1 MTDARQ
7 RAFERAVKSISV
19 RERTESE
26 VKDFLTRRGYER
38 DVIGV
43 REIGVVLRREVAHR
57 GLAYVIDQ
65 GRIAEQRLEEHAL
78 AQAGVGRFEHPEA
91 ELLRTV
97 FRLEREAIHDPARTH
112 PFEKYRKLALKAV
125 LAQRELLE
133 TLRAENRVNIDEYNL
148 LLEEIDWRELSVL
161 PAEARRIEE
170 TS

>member
-1 MTDARQ
+1 MTGSAIGLDFRDKGITELTSL
-7 RAFERAVKSISV
+7 RAELASV
-19 RERTESE
+19 
-26 VKDFLTRRGYER
+26 
-38 DVIGV
+38 
-43 REIGVVLRREVAHR
+43 
-57 GLAYVIDQ
+57 
-65 GRIAEQRLEEHAL
+65 AL
-78 AQAGVGRFEHPEA
+78 AKLDGFEHPEA

-97 FRLEREAIHDPARTH
+97 FRLEREAIHDPAGTH